1 MEIGRGFTLNKEL
14 YDKANKELDI
24 LLEKCP
30 ELLALQA
37 EISYTLAMMDNKLE
51 RIYYTQELMLDKL
64 DELKEAMEA
73 VNGKT

>member
-1 MEIGRGFTLNKEL
+1 VNKEL

-37 EISYTLAMMDNKLE
+37 EISYNLAMMDNKLE
-51 RIYYTQELMLDKL
+51 RVYYTQELMLDKL
-64 DELKEAMEA
+64 DELREAMEA
-73 VNGKT
+73 VNASNN